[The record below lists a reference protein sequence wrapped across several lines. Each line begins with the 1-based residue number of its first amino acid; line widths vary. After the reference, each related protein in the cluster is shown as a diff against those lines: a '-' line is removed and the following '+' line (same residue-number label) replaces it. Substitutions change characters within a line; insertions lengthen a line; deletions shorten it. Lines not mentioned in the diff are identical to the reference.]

1 MLSFCFGLFLHHHRI
16 LRLNEVNTHIAYPF
30 QRKVYSVLDQ
40 IVCGCWC
47 GYGCTC
53 VCVCVVYASCLWSFS
68 FVHFTSIQCCVF
80 CYELYCRRRR
90 EWDIRLLRHSV
101 VAFCVRAR
109 IDKLHIYCNTT
120 KWRLNRARIRPSA
133 RLQGTYYTRH
143 TFHSNIVCS
152 IRNVCLLLRIGYD
165 ALVDCLPARFV
176 YHIYHMRAMPCF
188 GYESAKMKSR
198 KERKYF
204 MFNELR
210 LRYNQN

>member
-1 MLSFCFGLFLHHHRI
+1 M
-16 LRLNEVNTHIAYPF
+16 
-30 QRKVYSVLDQ
+30 LDQ
-40 IVCGCWC
+40 IVCGCRC
-47 GYGCTC
+47 GCT
-53 VCVCVVYASCLWSFS
+53 CVCVVYASCLWSFS

-101 VAFCVRAR
+101 VAFCVRVR

-133 RLQGTYYTRH
+133 RLQGSTYYTRH

-152 IRNVCLLLRIGYD
+152 IQMFVCSFASVVRCLGRLLASSFRIQI
-165 ALVDCLPARFV
+165 C
-176 YHIYHMRAMPCF
+176 HMRAMPCF